1 MADSVSRVAIAGAGI
16 GGLTLAI
23 ALRRLGIDAHVYE
36 RAAELRPV
44 GAGLSLMANAMLA
57 LRAIGLDETIG
68 AAGEA
73 AQMSVALRSDGV
85 ELSRIPIAQVARE
98 VGSLAVL
105 IHRADLHAALLA
117 ALGAEHVTLGR
128 AAKGYRDEA
137 GAPAALRFEDGSEVE
152 ADLVVGADGLHSA
165 IRKQL
170 TGEALPPEY
179 SGYTSWRGVTDDLC
193 GAAPAQL
200 SESWGRGSRFGIAP
214 VGGGR
219 VYWFAV
225 ANAPAGERDAGDP
238 RPMLLERYGSWH
250 PPIRALIEATP
261 PERIVRTD
269 IADRPVLTKWSR
281 GRVALLGDAAHPMTP
296 NLGQGGCQ
304 AIEDAV
310 VLSGALAASAKL
322 DDALADYERIRVAR
336 ANGIVRDS
344 RRLGALAAREGA
356 LFRVVRDAMLRWTPA
371 SVMHDR
377 FIELFRFQDPFA
389 AERRAHIE

>member
-1 MADSVSRVAIAGAGI
+1 MADVVRRVAIAGAGI

-23 ALRRLGIDAHVYE
+23 ALRKLDIDAHVYE

-44 GAGLSLMANAMLA
+44 GAGLSLMPNAMLA
-57 LRAIGLDETIG
+57 LRAIGLDETIA

-73 AQMSVALRSDGV
+73 AQTSVGLRSDGV
-85 ELSRIPIAQVARE
+85 ELSRIPIAEVARE
-98 VGSLAVL
+98 VGSSAVL
-105 IHRADLHAALLA
+105 LHRADLHAALLD

-128 AAKGYRDEA
+128 AAAGYRDEA

-152 ADLVVGADGLHSA
+152 AELVVGADGLHSA

-170 TGEALPPEY
+170 TGDARAPEY
-179 SGYTSWRGVTDDLC
+179 SGYTSWRGVTDALC
-193 GAAPAQL
+193 GATPAQL

-214 VGGGR
+214 VGRGR

-238 RPMLLERYGSWH
+238 RPMLLERYGAWH
-250 PPIRALIEATP
+250 PPIRALIEGTP
-261 PERIVRTD
+261 AERIVRTD
-269 IADRPVLTKWSR
+269 IADRPALTGWSR

-310 VLSGALAASAKL
+310 VLSGALAAYAKL
-322 DDALADYERIRVAR
+322 PNALADYERIRVAR
-336 ANGIVRDS
+336 ANRIVRDS

-356 LFRVVRDAMLRWTPA
+356 LFQAVRDAMLRWTPA
-371 SVMHDR
+371 SAMHRR
-377 FIELFRFQDPFA
+377 FIELFRFEDPFA
-389 AERRAHIE
+389 AARRAR

>member
-1 MADSVSRVAIAGAGI
+1 MAASVGRVAIAGAGI

-23 ALRRLGIDAHVYE
+23 ALRRLNIDAHVYE

-57 LRAIGLDETIG
+57 LRAIGIEESI
-68 AAGEA
+68 AAMGEA
-73 AQMSVALRSDGV
+73 AQTSVGLRSDGA
-85 ELSRIPIAQVARE
+85 ELSRFPIAEVASE
-98 VGSLAVL
+98 VGASAVL
-105 IHRADLHAALLA
+105 LHRADLHAALLD

-128 AAKGYRDEA
+128 AATGYRDDA
-137 GAPAALRFEDGSEVE
+137 GAPAALRFDDGSEVE
-152 ADLVVGADGLHSA
+152 AELIVGADGLHSA

-170 TGEALPPEY
+170 TGDASPPEY
-179 SGYTSWRGVTDDLC
+179 SGYTSWRGVTDTLC
-193 GAAPAQL
+193 GARPGQL
-200 SESWGRGSRFGIAP
+200 SETWGRGSRFGIAP
-214 VGGGR
+214 VGRGR

-250 PPIRALIEATP
+250 PPIRALIEATA

-269 IADRPVLTKWSR
+269 IADRPVITGWRR

-310 VLSGALAASAKL
+310 VLSGALASHAKL
-322 DDALADYERIRVAR
+322 PDALADYERIRVAR
-336 ANGIVRDS
+336 ANRIVRDA
-344 RRLGALAAREGA
+344 RRFGALAAREGA
-356 LFRVVRDAMLRWTPA
+356 LFQVVRDALIRWTPA
-371 SVMHDR
+371 SALHDR
-377 FIELFRFQDPFA
+377 FIELFRFEDPFA
-389 AERRAHIE
+389 AARRSR